1 MNEIMISNKE
11 DIARLVNEWGFLP
24 FFVGEV
30 RGFSLAEVTPS
41 KLWFPEDD
49 TSDNGVWDWK
59 SDIILEAD
67 CAYGKLYSGRACFV
81 SMDCF
86 PDLVNCRRASVKL
99 TTQERRILDVLK
111 ANHSLLSGELKKL
124 CGYVKPRVPHS
135 ANRISRIAEKQAGHP
150 ARRIQTGEKKKVEG
164 FETALTHLQMG
175 GFVVSAAFE
184 YKYDREGKRY
194 GWGMARYA
202 TPEDFFGPERLR
214 VNHSPEESYDRLMR
228 AIVRIPLSFTPGQA
242 RRLILG

>member
-1 MNEIMISNKE
+1 MRIASKE
-11 DIARLVNEWGFLP
+11 DVERIVNTWGFLL
-24 FFVGEV
+24 FFMGDVP
-30 RGFSLAEVTPS
+30 GFSLAEMTPAE
-41 KLWFPEDD
+41 LWFPEDD

-59 SDIILEAD
+59 SDIILQAD
-67 CAYGKLYSGRACFV
+67 CAYGKFYCGRACFV

-86 PDLVNCRRASVKL
+86 PDLVNCRRAAVKL
-99 TTQERRILDVLK
+99 TTQEQRLLDVLK
-111 ANHSLLSGELKKL
+111 VNHSMLSGELKKL
-124 CGYVKPRVPHS
+124 CGYVKPRAPRS
-135 ANRISRIAEKQAGHP
+135 GNRISRIAEKQAGHP
-150 ARRIQTGEKKKVEG
+150 ARRASAGKQGKTEG

-202 TPEDFFGPERLR
+202 TPEDFFGPERLHVDR
-214 VNHSPEESYDRLMR
+214 SPEESYDRLQR
-228 AIVRIPLSFTPGQA
+228 AIARIPLRFTPGQV

>member
-1 MNEIMISNKE
+1 MISNKE
-11 DIARLVNEWGFLP
+11 DIARLVNDWGFLP

-30 RGFSLAEVTPS
+30 RGFSLAEVTPPE
-41 KLWFPEDD
+41 LWFPEDD

-67 CAYGKLYSGRACFV
+67 CAYGKFYCGRACFV

-86 PDLVNCRRASVKL
+86 PDLVNCRRAAVRL
-99 TTQERRILDVLK
+99 TVQERRILDVLK

-124 CGYVKPRVPHS
+124 CGYLKPRIPRS

-150 ARRIQTGEKKKVEG
+150 GSKTQRGEKRKVEG

-202 TPEDFFGPERLR
+202 TPEDFFGAERLC
-214 VNHSPEESYDRLMR
+214 VNRSPEASYDRLVR
-228 AIVRIPLSFTPGQA
+228 SIARIPLPFTSDQVQ
-242 RRLILG
+242 RLILG